1 MAPCSL
7 SSLEGLDNVMQNG
20 GLVDHSFC
28 ALETFQ
34 SMSDFP
40 QSGVILHMYRLYL
53 YMNRTLPPPSFAKM
67 SVFDGFWTCGLFNV
81 AQAGGHRS
89 HKLAVNHSQL
99 HILFWKLSCCSLSV
113 CQIIVIYSRSFHLPV
128 LRLVKFGNPVKNK
141 TVTCKPALVWLDD
154 PECRLRDIH
163 ADHNPPERW
172 ICVLPMQK
180 EFWLIFDENEVIKA
194 LSCVIYQKVSSLL
207 CCGKSECKSGEFSFD
222 KGHNTPLQRELFYWT
237 AS

>member
-34 SMSDFP
+34 WMSDFP

-53 YMNRTLPPPSFAKM
+53 YMNRTLPWPSFAKM

-163 ADHNPPERW
+163 ADHKSPRAMNLCASDAERILTYFRWKWSNKSSFMCDISKGVIALMLRW
-172 ICVLPMQK
+172 IWVQIGGVFL
-180 EFWLIFDENEVIKA
+180 W
-194 LSCVIYQKVSSLL
+194 
-207 CCGKSECKSGEFSFD
+207 
-222 KGHNTPLQRELFYWT
+222 
-237 AS
+237 